1 MKAPV
6 LVFSVLFVSS
16 CFDPVQL
23 MSAQKNVENGN
34 SHRSWKKMIDL
45 LPGGERVKLKAVHTL
60 AMRDRAV
67 RVAEEKRKQADKE
80 FHDILRATMLKID
93 PTVQPILDKMSES
106 KSLTNAAKQKN
117 K

>member
-1 MKAPV
+1 MKAPI
-6 LVFSVLFVSS
+6 LVFSVLFVCS

-23 MSAQKNVENGN
+23 VSAKENVKNGN
-34 SHRSWKKMIDL
+34 PHGSWKKKIAL
-45 LPGGERVKLKAVHTL
+45 LPVGERVKLKTVHAL

-93 PTVQPILDKMSES
+93 PTVQPILDKMP
-106 KSLTNAAKQKN
+106 
-117 K
+117 